1 MHCENKETS
10 NNFKKSKVM
19 KKFMILAASLLLFSV
34 TSAYADNDRPIQ
46 FNQLPAAAQEFINT
60 YFSDQK
66 VSFAKEERDFMEVSY
81 EVMFTNSIKIEFA
94 GNGEWKEVKC
104 KYSTLP
110 EGIVPEQIVNY
121 VNTNFQGV
129 SIYAIDRGYRDV
141 EVSLTN
147 GLELTFDLNYN
158 LIDMDD

>member
-1 MHCENKETS
+1 MHCENKTTVII
-10 NNFKKSKVM
+10 FKKVN
-19 KKFMILAASLLLFSV
+19 
-34 TSAYADNDRPIQ
+34 NDRPIQ
-46 FNQLPAAAQEFINT
+46 FNQLPEAAQQFINT
-60 YFSDQK
+60 YFPDQK

-110 EGIVPEQIVNY
+110 EGIVPQPIVDY
-121 VNTNFQGV
+121 VGTNFPGV

-147 GLELTFDLNYN
+147 GLELTFDSDYTLVD
-158 LIDMDD
+158 IDD

>member
-1 MHCENKETS
+1 MQ
-10 NNFKKSKVM
+10 
-19 KKFMILAASLLLFSV
+19 IL
-34 TSAYADNDRPIQ
+34 YI
-46 FNQLPAAAQEFINT
+46 
-60 YFSDQK
+60 
-66 VSFAKEERDFMEVSY
+66 
-81 EVMFTNSIKIEFA
+81 
-94 GNGEWKEVKC
+94 
-104 KYSTLP
+104 
-110 EGIVPEQIVNY
+110 EQIVNY

>member
-1 MHCENKETS
+1 
-10 NNFKKSKVM
+10 M
-19 KKFMILAASLLLFSV
+19 KKIVLIAASLLLFSV

-46 FNQLPAAAQEFINT
+46 FNQLPEAAQQFINT
-60 YFSDQK
+60 YFPDQK

-104 KYSTLP
+104 QYSTLP

>member
-1 MHCENKETS
+1 
-10 NNFKKSKVM
+10 M
-19 KKFMILAASLLLFSV
+19 KKIMILAAAMLLLSV
-34 TSAYADNDRPIQ
+34 TSARADHDRPIQ
-46 FNQLPAAAQEFINT
+46 FNQLPVAAQEFVNT
-60 YFSDQK
+60 YFADQK

-104 KYSTLP
+104 QYSTLP

-147 GLELTFDLNYN
+147 GLELTFDSDYTLVD
-158 LIDMDD
+158 IDD

>member
-1 MHCENKETS
+1 MHREIKTTVLI
-10 NNFKKSKVM
+10 FKIRVM
-19 KKFMILAASLLLFSV
+19 KKIMIIAASLLFVSV
-34 TSAYADNDRPIQ
+34 TSARADHDRPIQ
-46 FNQLPAAAQEFINT
+46 FEQLPAAAQQFINT

-66 VSFAKEERDFMEVSY
+66 VSFVKEERDFMEVSY

-110 EGIVPEQIVNY
+110 EGIVPQPIVDY
-121 VNTNFQGV
+121 VGTNFPGV

-147 GLELTFDLNYN
+147 GLELTFDSNYT
-158 LIDMDD
+158 LVDIDD